1 MMAEHTDY
9 ITLSKRFESFAERCA
24 DPMLADTYRRLAE
37 TYRALDFWHE
47 RFKQRYE
54 TAINGVVDREA
65 DPNDK
70 G

>member
-1 MMAEHTDY
+1 
-9 ITLSKRFESFAERCA
+9 
-24 DPMLADTYRRLAE
+24 MLADTYRRLAE

-54 TAINGVVDREA
+54 NAIDRVMDHEA
-65 DPNDK
+65 DASDK

>member
-47 RFKQRYE
+47 RFRQRYE
-54 TAINGVVDREA
+54 NATLNAMDH
-65 DPNDK
+65 DPDTK
-70 G
+70 SEG

>member
-1 MMAEHTDY
+1 MAERTDY

-54 TAINGVVDREA
+54 IASNGVVDPETDA
-65 DPNDK
+65 NGK

>member
-1 MMAEHTDY
+1 
-9 ITLSKRFESFAERCA
+9 
-24 DPMLADTYRRLAE
+24 MLADTYRRLAE

-54 TAINGVVDREA
+54 TATDRVLDHEA
-65 DPNDK
+65 DETDK

>member
-54 TAINGVVDREA
+54 TTTDGVVDREA
-65 DPNDK
+65 DANDK